1 MRTPLALLMFAA
13 GAMSACGLD
22 LSDAE
27 SLEPPAGETVELV
40 SGAEVT
46 ISPGLKTCSRDSD
59 CTLVW
64 TGCDGCCQQQAIR
77 AIYRDW
83 YAEAFP
89 VACTGYSG
97 AVCDCAPAPTEA
109 RCIQQF
115 CMAVVTES
123 R

>member
-1 MRTPLALLMFAA
+1 MRIRLGLLLIAA
-13 GAMSACGLD
+13 SAMSACGLD
-22 LSDAE
+22 PSDPE
-27 SLEPPAGETVELV
+27 SLEPPDGETVELV
-40 SGAEVT
+40 SGGEVT

-77 AIYRDW
+77 SIYRDW

-97 AVCDCAPAPTEA
+97 AVCDCIPAEVEA
-109 RCIQQF
+109 QCVRQTCE
-115 CMAVVTES
+115 AVALST